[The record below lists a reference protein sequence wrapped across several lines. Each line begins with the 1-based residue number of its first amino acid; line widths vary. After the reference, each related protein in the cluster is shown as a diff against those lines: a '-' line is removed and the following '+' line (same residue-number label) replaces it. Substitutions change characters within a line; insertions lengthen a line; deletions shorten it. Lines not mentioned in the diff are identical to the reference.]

1 MPHAPSLPSLPLIA
15 ALRWDSQR
23 SSLVKLIDGMFL
35 NYHNASYSRLED
47 SIVLNERAEYLKRE
61 YQEYEFPGKIAML
74 SEYYQY
80 HRELPRIFQREI
92 AGIVADYQED
102 VRNEEYQLVT
112 RKLKDG
118 NFEQTAMTER
128 ERLKPVEK
136 IIKNIELS
144 YYNFEQKEVKRVKEK
159 GGLSRNK
166 KSMPTLPLYQ
176 SQKKSQSNAH
186 NNPRLKVT
194 VNPPPNHTLKA
205 KDMNKLSIKPRSKEQ
220 FKKASLNNST
230 DSPKNLSRSKSKS
243 NLAMLQP
250 DPVSKRNSVKAYQ
263 EPLLPIPP
271 KNKSNPTSL
280 QKTSS
285 SKNFLKK

>member
-1 MPHAPSLPSLPLIA
+1 MPYTPTLTSLPLLS

-23 SSLVKLIDGMFL
+23 SSLVKLIDSMFL
-35 NYHNASYSRLED
+35 NYHNASYARLED
-47 SIVLNERAEYLKRE
+47 SIILNEQAEYLKRE

-80 HRELPRIFQREI
+80 HRELPRLFQREV
-92 AGIVADYQED
+92 ASIVADYQED

-128 ERLKPVEK
+128 EKLKPVEK

-176 SQKKSQSNAH
+176 SQKNPQTSTH
-186 NNPRLKVT
+186 NHPRLKVA
-194 VNPPPNHTLKA
+194 VNPPNHSLKA

-220 FKKASLNNST
+220 FKKASLNNSN

-243 NLAMLQP
+243 NLAMLHP
-250 DPVSKRNSVKAYQ
+250 EPVSKRNSVKAHQ
-263 EPLLPIPP
+263 ETPLPLPP
-271 KNKSNPTSL
+271 KNKSNPVSL

-285 SKNFLKK
+285 SKNVLKK